1 MECESSGGV
10 DARQRNGGVGI
21 GVGGDTGNRFAID
34 SLHLTYGSYAV
45 DIEIARRI
53 QVQMDDNKLFDVG
66 MRNRIKK
73 TLAGVEDDDAS
84 NTAARKDKK
93 ENEHKKQ
100 KKGKQD
106 SASEAEDNDAEQTSS
121 DRTKSS
127 SDS

>member
-1 MECESSGGV
+1 MWTLGNGTGV
-10 DARQRNGGVGI
+10 LAAVLEEI
-21 GVGGDTGNRFAID
+21 PVLSFAID

-73 TLAGVEDDDAS
+73 TLAGVADDTGS

-93 ENEHKKQ
+93 ENAHKKQ

-106 SASEAEDNDAEQTSS
+106 SASEAEDNDAEETSS